1 MKKSPPS
8 NPTES
13 GTPSKNNNSAL
24 FGDDDDDSSEDDEFD
39 GNDDGIVGKK
49 GGVDKVIKPK
59 DPGSGQTYNQKMG
72 KLLFRSYV
80 LIYSIGLG
88 IIL

>member
-13 GTPSKNNNSAL
+13 GTPSKNNK

-72 KLLFRSYV
+72 KLLFLSYV